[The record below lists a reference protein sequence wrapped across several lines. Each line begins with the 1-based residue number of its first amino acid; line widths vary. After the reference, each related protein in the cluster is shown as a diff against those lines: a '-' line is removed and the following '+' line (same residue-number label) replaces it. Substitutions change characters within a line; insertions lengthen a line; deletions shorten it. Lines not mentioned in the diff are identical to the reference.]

1 MEVISTYRHLLLL
14 NHESNQIAL
23 IRDARYTHVEDL
35 DVAAEVWKRIFVRN
49 DSYTTSISALVHM
62 EVISTCRHLLLLNED
77 SEHITRVRGARYS
90 REVGCHV
97 AAEVWKRIFV
107 RNDSYIMSI

>member
-35 DVAAEVWKRIFVRN
+35 NVVAELWKRIFIRN
-49 DSYTTSISALVHM
+49 DS
-62 EVISTCRHLLLLNED
+62 STNVDLGTHGTVL
-77 SEHITRVRGARYS
+77 
-90 REVGCHV
+90 
-97 AAEVWKRIFV
+97 IF
-107 RNDSYIMSI
+107 DMSTPLTPEP